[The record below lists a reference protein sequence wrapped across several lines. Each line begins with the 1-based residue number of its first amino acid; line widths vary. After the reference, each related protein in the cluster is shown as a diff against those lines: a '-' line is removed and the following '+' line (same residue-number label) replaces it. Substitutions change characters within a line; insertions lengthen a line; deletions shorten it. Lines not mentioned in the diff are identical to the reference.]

1 LNSRFNDEE
10 PSLSGNGR
18 LLAFVSNRGM
28 TSQILLYDLAGDRF
42 LPLPALYTGEAIA
55 SNPSLSR
62 TGRYLVYLVTFQGRQ
77 AIALYDRLTKRSELL
92 TPNYRSW
99 LRNPRVS
106 PDGRYVVFESAR
118 RGQWDIEVLDRGP
131 LVELDILD
139 GTAVINP

>member
-1 LNSRFNDEE
+1 
-10 PSLSGNGR
+10 
-18 LLAFVSNRGM
+18 LAFVSNRGT
-28 TSQILLYDLAGDRF
+28 TSQILLYDLAGESF
-42 LPLPALYTGEAIA
+42 LELPSLYGGEAIA
-55 SNPSLSR
+55 TNPSLSR
-62 TGRYLVYLVTFQGRQ
+62 TGHYLVYLVTLQGRP

-99 LRNPRVS
+99 LRNPQVS

-139 GTAVINP
+139 GTPVVNP